1 MAVSSV
7 GTQKNPEA
15 RKLFALGY
23 GEMLRRLKPEKI
35 IFFGDVPEG
44 CAGNL
49 ERHSAYH
56 AALPHARQR

>member
-1 MAVSSV
+1 
-7 GTQKNPEA
+7 
-15 RKLFALGY
+15 
-23 GEMLRRLKPEKI
+23 MLRRLKPEKI

-44 CAGNL
+44 GEGNL